1 MVVPPGYHNDSFPV
15 FAQSGERVTITPAG
29 ATNTSGG
36 GSNTDAALLAAILNL
51 PANISRAVRDG
62 IPDRTDYY
70 VAKIGVSPGAAAQ
83 NLKTLKQPGAGIIGH
98 IQYCSQLDHNF
109 SVLPALKL

>member
-36 GSNTDAALLAAILNL
+36 GSNLNAALLAAILNL
-51 PANISRAVRDG
+51 PSNISRAVRDG
-62 IPDRTDYY
+62 IVR
-70 VAKIGVSPGAAAQ
+70 VAG
-83 NLKTLKQPGAGIIGH
+83 
-98 IQYCSQLDHNF
+98 
-109 SVLPALKL
+109 